1 MERFAMDDKVEK
13 VLAQDLGEGYRIVR
27 DSGELSPMI
36 EWVDWITDPDT
47 DETIEVAVHF
57 EDGSEETLAAG
68 TQVRQIWH
76 GDVD

>member
-1 MERFAMDDKVEK
+1 MERFAMNDKVEK

-47 DETIEVAVHF
+47 DGAC
-57 EDGSEETLAAG
+57 
-68 TQVRQIWH
+68 QI
-76 GDVD
+76 VCVNRVYK